1 MELDPAG
8 AGEERASG
16 RHYTCTLTNVALRLL
31 REDGGER
38 TVAAVL
44 ERAGSE
50 RSVPYLEDIENW
62 ISVDELCAFLEAAVA
77 QTGDERFARRVGEEA
92 LRQHSGT
99 QVATALRSLGSPE
112 AVLNAVALATPKFG
126 TTTVLESLET
136 RSGHALVRAVAREGF
151 PRTPLQCDYTAGMLA
166 GATVLFGL
174 PLAEVKESECQ
185 ARGGAACMY
194 TVSWDPELAASAVD
208 PQQRVTALEGQLSSM
223 SERLENAY
231 ATAGDLISTEDLET
245 VLQRIV
251 ERAANAV
258 RAPGYILAVRTE
270 LDQQLHVYAHGIDP
284 DEARRLAEVTLEGKG
299 APGADSTLVVEVSS
313 ARRSYGQLIACYPGT
328 IEFFPQDREM
338 LSLYAKHAAAVL
350 DMATALEEADQRNDQ
365 VSSLL
370 ALALALAQAGTSE
383 EVAERLA
390 IAIPDVI
397 NCDGTS
403 VWLWDEEEGALRAL
417 AAWAREPGQAEFLR
431 GLSIRRED
439 TAQLERLINEP
450 GPRFFARD
458 ADDPFIRGLFDRL
471 GLAALAAVPI
481 VARSVFHGA
490 LCVSITE
497 RPERLRPDPELMA
510 RLTGVAAL
518 AAPAIQNGRLVD
530 QLRHEA
536 NHDGLTGLLN
546 RIGFRQQI
554 GAVMS
559 RADTGEEHVG
569 LLFVD
574 LNDFKNVNDVH
585 GHEAGDELI
594 RQAAERLSSIS
605 RESDAV
611 ARLGGDE
618 FALILAGV
626 HREEQLRAAER
637 RVRRAFVE
645 PFELGAAAVSL
656 SASVGGG
663 LWPDDGRTVAE
674 LIRHADGAMYRDKA
688 HAHTAPPG
696 GAPELSGPPPERRTR
711 R

>member
-1 MELDPAG
+1 MEPDPARAG
-8 AGEERASG
+8 AERASG
-16 RHYTCTLTNVALRLL
+16 RHYTCTITNVALRLL
-31 REDGGER
+31 REDGGEQ

-44 ERAGSE
+44 ERAGSL

-62 ISVDELCAFLEAAVA
+62 ISVDELCALLEAAVER
-77 QTGDERFARRVGEEA
+77 TGNPHFARRVGEET

-99 QVATALRSLGSPE
+99 QVATVLRSLGSPE
-112 AVLNAVALATPKFG
+112 AVLNAVALATPKFS
-126 TTTVLESLET
+126 TTTELEATET
-136 RSGHALVRAVAREGF
+136 RSGHAVIRAVAREGF
-151 PRTPLQCDYTAGMLA
+151 PRTVLQCDYTAGMLA
-166 GATVLFGL
+166 AATVLFGL

-185 ARGGAACMY
+185 ARGDGACVY
-194 TVSWDPELAASAVD
+194 TVSWDPELAERAVD
-208 PQQRVTALEGQLSSM
+208 PQQRVTALESQLASM

-231 ATAGDLISTEDLET
+231 ATAGDLISTEDLPT

-251 ERAANAV
+251 ERAASAV

-270 LDQQLHVYAHGIDP
+270 SDQQLQVYAHGIEP
-284 DEARRLAEVTLEGKG
+284 AEARRFAQAALAGDGT
-299 APGADSTLVVEVSS
+299 PGSDSTLVVEVSS
-313 ARRSYGQLIACYPGT
+313 ARREYGQLIARYPGAV
-328 IEFFPQDREM
+328 EFFPQEREM

-350 DMATALEEADQRNDQ
+350 DMATALEEADRQNDQ

-397 NCDGTS
+397 DCDGLS
-403 VWLWDEEEGALRAL
+403 VWLWDEEQGSLGAL
-417 AAWAREPGQAEFLR
+417 AAWAREPEQAEFLR
-431 GLSIRRED
+431 GLSVGRDD
-439 TAQLERLINEP
+439 TDQLERLINASHPLFFEP
-450 GPRFFARD
+450 GAGDRFIARL
-458 ADDPFIRGLFDRL
+458 IERL
-471 GLAALAAVPI
+471 DLAALVAVPI
-481 VARSVFHGA
+481 VARNVFHGA

-497 RPERLRPDPELMA
+497 RAERLRPDPELMA

-554 GAVMS
+554 GAVMN

-626 HREEQLRAAER
+626 NREEQLRAAEE
-637 RVRRAFVE
+637 RVRRAFVQ
-645 PFELGAAAVSL
+645 PFDLGEATVSL
-656 SASVGGG
+656 GASVGGG

-688 HAHTAPPG
+688 EAHRSSVRSAREPAPP
-696 GAPELSGPPPERRTR
+696 AR
-711 R
+711 